1 MRFQEKSGAESG
13 FSKVWDSQIA
23 PHLRGYRTEF
33 ISKRRL
39 LVLGLFLYFII
50 PLPALMYGAQF
61 FPPPTEDGGGGLYLM
76 GAMLASAGWVYL
88 FAKGFIDT
96 VRRFDDFM
104 RRSVAKH
111 FAPIFR
117 VEQTPAAA
125 DNTAF
130 MLQEEGMGKK
140 GEIIIS
146 NYHVGKYRDCDLQF
160 FNVCYKRVTYHRQGG
175 RRTRRNYNLV
185 IDIGVPVA
193 FEGKVYIKRDYG
205 FLLNWLRGQFI
216 RKRRFKVKHEGFEEK
231 FEIYADDVQS
241 AKRLITRSFCNNLM
255 AIERMY
261 PKSFGLFPRRITGL
275 FKQGHFYLIIGGVRD
290 LMTDGISYSHP
301 DKVQQTA
308 RRMIARLA
316 IMPRIVDFLH
326 GVRS

>member
-1 MRFQEKSGAESG
+1 MGQPNRAPFARLSNRVYQQAALIGLGAFSIFYHSVTGIDVWRAILPTADRRWRRRFLFDGGHAGQ
-13 FSKVWDSQIA
+13 
-23 PHLRGYRTEF
+23 
-33 ISKRRL
+33 RRL
-39 LVLGLFLYFII
+39 GVFVR
-50 PLPALMYGAQF
+50 Q
-61 FPPPTEDGGGGLYLM
+61 
-76 GAMLASAGWVYL
+76 
-88 FAKGFIDT
+88 GFIDT

-125 DNTAF
+125 DNIAF

-205 FLLNWLRGQFI
+205 FLVNWLRGQFI
-216 RKRRFKVKHEGFEEK
+216 LQRASRSSMRALKKSLRFMQMMSSRRSGLLPAV
-231 FEIYADDVQS
+231 S
-241 AKRLITRSFCNNLM
+241 ATI
-255 AIERMY
+255 
-261 PKSFGLFPRRITGL
+261 
-275 FKQGHFYLIIGGVRD
+275 
-290 LMTDGISYSHP
+290 
-301 DKVQQTA
+301 
-308 RRMIARLA
+308 
-316 IMPRIVDFLH
+316 
-326 GVRS
+326 